1 MPSAQCRTRL
11 SPHRGKAAICR
22 SASATCIACGSHV
35 ARYFCSRS
43 ARRRCFTSSGPDHSS
58 ALGLARI
65 QVRQG
70 GEQPLQLRQEVFG
83 VGGDGWRVNQ
93 NFVGDEGTSH
103 LTLPRRERGKNE
115 HCEGSFSQPL
125 TSAWHHVRT

>member
-1 MPSAQCRTRL
+1 MRL
-11 SPHRGKAAICR
+11 PRGPVFLLQV
-22 SASATCIACGSHV
+22 SQETLLHLLG
-35 ARYFCSRS
+35 
-43 ARRRCFTSSGPDHSS
+43 TGPFLQVL

-93 NFVGDEGTSH
+93 NFVGDEGTLH
-103 LTLPRRERGKNE
+103 LSLPRRERGKNE
-115 HCEGSFSQPL
+115 PCEGSFSQPL